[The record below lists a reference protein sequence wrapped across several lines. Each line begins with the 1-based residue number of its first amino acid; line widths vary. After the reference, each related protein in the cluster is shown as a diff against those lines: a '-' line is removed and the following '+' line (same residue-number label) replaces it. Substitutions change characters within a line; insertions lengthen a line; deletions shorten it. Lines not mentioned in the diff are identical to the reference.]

1 MNDYIKRED
10 AIKSLGDAHF
20 KNYGDACIVISNL
33 PSADVVEREEAAKAV
48 DKAFDDGYCK
58 AERTE
63 RKRGEWIYHEEWQRD
78 GECAYECSLCG
89 VAYDYTMKF
98 CGNCGADMRQP
109 KERSE

>member
-78 GECAYECSLCG
+78 GECAYEPSSWVRRAVVPSSKSLRLRNTVFHQLKG
-89 VAYDYTMKF
+89 
-98 CGNCGADMRQP
+98 
-109 KERSE
+109 